1 MLIRELEGFQGC
13 RGGIVSIGNFDGVHR
28 GHQRMIQTLVHQA
41 HRANLPAVVF
51 TFDPHPIHLLRP
63 EHAPPELM
71 GIEERAAI
79 LESLGVDCVIAY
91 PTDLAL
97 LNLSAEEFF
106 QQILCDQLQA
116 KGLVEGPNF
125 YFGKGRVGDVK
136 LLQTLCE
143 RAGMFFEV
151 VEPSLCDSLMISSS
165 EVRKAIQ
172 AGDVALAEKMLGRPY
187 QIKGSV
193 VHGAERGR
201 KLGFP
206 TANLSGVAM
215 LLPAYG
221 VYCGV
226 GIVGGQ
232 RYPAA
237 IHIGANP
244 TFQNSE
250 TKVEVHLIGFS
261 DDIYGQTLQV
271 ELIERLRATQV
282 FSDAEELKSQLAI
295 DIDSAKK
302 RVHQWNAARKFPK
315 MSK

>member
-1 MLIRELEGFQGC
+1 MLIRELEGFNACQ
-13 RGGIVSIGNFDGVHR
+13 GGIVSIGNFDGVHR

-41 HRANLPAVVF
+41 RCEDLPAIVF
-51 TFDPHPIHLLRP
+51 TFDPHPIQLLRP

-79 LESLGVDCVIAY
+79 LESLGVDYVIAY
-91 PTDLAL
+91 PTNRAL

-106 QQILCDQLQA
+106 QQVLCDQLQA

-125 YFGKGRVGDVK
+125 YFGKDRAGDVK

-143 RAGMFFEV
+143 HAGMSFNV
-151 VEPSLCDSLMISSS
+151 VEPSMCDTQMISSS

-187 QIKGSV
+187 QIKGTV
-193 VHGAERGR
+193 VHGDERGR

-206 TANLSGVAM
+206 TANLSGVTT
-215 LLPAYG
+215 LLPSDG
-221 VYCGV
+221 VYCGFGTV
-226 GIVGGQ
+226 VGQ

-261 DDIYGQTLQV
+261 DEIYDQTLQV
-271 ELIERLRATQV
+271 ELIERLRGTQV
-282 FSDAEELKSQLAI
+282 FSDAEALKSQLAI
-295 DIDSAKK
+295 DVDSAKK
-302 RVHQWNAARKFPK
+302 QLKQWNATPE
-315 MSK
+315 

>member
-1 MLIRELEGFQGC
+1 MLIRELEGFNAC

-41 HRANLPAVVF
+41 RREKLPAVVF
-51 TFDPHPIHLLRP
+51 TFDPHPIQLLRP

-79 LESLGVDCVIAY
+79 LESLGVEYVIAY
-91 PTDLAL
+91 PTNRAL

-106 QQILCDQLQA
+106 QLVLCDQLQA

-125 YFGKGRVGDVK
+125 YFGKDRAGDVR

-143 RAGMFFEV
+143 KAGMSFKV
-151 VEPSLCDSLMISSS
+151 VEPSIYDTVMISSS
-165 EVRKAIQ
+165 EVRRAIQ
-172 AGDVALAEKMLGRPY
+172 AGELALAEKMLGRPY
-187 QIKGSV
+187 QIKGTV
-193 VHGAERGR
+193 EHGAERGR

-206 TANLSGVAM
+206 TANLSGVTM
-215 LLPAYG
+215 LLPADG
-221 VYCGV
+221 VYCGF
-226 GIVGGQ
+226 GILGDQ
-232 RYPAA
+232 CYPAA

-261 DDIYGQTLQV
+261 DEIYGQTLQV
-271 ELIERLRATQV
+271 ELIDRLRGTQA
-282 FSDAEELKSQLAI
+282 FSDAEALKSQLAI

-302 RVHQWNAARKFPK
+302 QLKQWNAAQKSPK
-315 MSK
+315 MSQ

>member
-1 MLIRELEGFQGC
+1 M
-13 RGGIVSIGNFDGVHR
+13 VSIGNFDGVHR

-41 HRANLPAVVF
+41 RREELPAVVF
-51 TFDPHPIHLLRP
+51 TFDPHPIQLLRP

-71 GIEERAAI
+71 DLEDRAAI

-91 PTDLAL
+91 PTDQAL

-125 YFGKGRVGDVK
+125 YFGKGRAGDVK
-136 LLQTLCE
+136 LLQTLCA
-143 RAGMFFEV
+143 RAGMSFEV
-151 VEPSLCDSLMISSS
+151 VEPSLCDSQMISSS
-165 EVRKAIQ
+165 EIRKAIQ
-172 AGDVALAEKMLGRPY
+172 TGDVALAEKMLGRPY
-187 QIKGSV
+187 QIKGTV
-193 VHGAERGR
+193 EHGAERGR

-206 TANLSGVAM
+206 TANLSSVTT
-215 LLPAYG
+215 LLPAEG

-261 DDIYGQTLQV
+261 NEIYGQTLQV
-271 ELIERLRATQV
+271 ELIERLRATQS
-282 FSDAEELKSQLAI
+282 FSDAEELKTQLAI

-302 RVHQWNAARKFPK
+302 QVNQWNAAR
-315 MSK
+315 